1 MSLQRSVSRNRSRGA
16 ILGPVLVLLTLL
28 APAIGRP
35 QAAPTAYQ
43 VEIIVFST
51 GGGAAQREDAAGQG
65 VRAARST
72 DSGERS
78 SGAAQASRLLGLLPA
93 SQLKLTA
100 MKQSLAASASYRPI
114 AHAGWTQ
121 SAASWGARSG
131 TPLQSLGIAVPGLS
145 GQVQLERGSYL
156 HLGVALRYSPGGSGA
171 AQEITEMRRVRF
183 NEKHYFDHPG
193 FGVIAMVSPAR

>member
-1 MSLQRSVSRNRSRGA
+1 MSLQRSVSRNRRGGA
-16 ILGPVLVLLTLL
+16 LGLVLVLLAVL
-28 APAIGRP
+28 APAISRP
-35 QAAPTAYQ
+35 QAAPAAYQ

-65 VRAARST
+65 ARAARST

-93 SQLKLTA
+93 GQLKMTA
-100 MKQSLAASASYRPI
+100 MKQSLAASGSYRPI

-131 TPLQSLGIAVPGLS
+131 IPLQSLGIAVPGLS

-156 HLGVALRYSPGGSGA
+156 HLGVALRYSPGGSGP
-171 AQEITEMRRVRF
+171 AQEINEMRRVRF

>member
-1 MSLQRSVSRNRSRGA
+1 MSLQRSVSRNRSRGG

-51 GGGAAQREDAAGQG
+51 GGGAAQREDAGGQG

-100 MKQSLAASASYRPI
+100 MKQSLAASGSYRPI

-131 TPLQSLGIAVPGLS
+131 IPLQSLGIAVPGLS

-156 HLGVALRYSPGGSGA
+156 HLGSRCATARA
-171 AQEITEMRRVRF
+171 A
-183 NEKHYFDHPG
+183 
-193 FGVIAMVSPAR
+193 PARLRRSMKCAACVSTRNTILTTRASGSSRW